1 MILSTAYAP
10 PIQYFCK
17 LIASPVFLEAH
28 DHFIKQ
34 TYRNRCKV
42 LASNGVSELT
52 IPVQQGASER
62 CPIKEVRISDHD
74 NWRTRHWQTLQ
85 SCYGLSPYFEYYAD
99 DILPFYERRY
109 NFLFDF
115 NYELMHCIA
124 RLMHLSI
131 EVILTSEYEKEY
143 PNDFRNAIRP
153 KREIKDSAF
162 FPVNYYQTLAS
173 GGAFFPNLSIF
184 DLLFNKG
191 PEGIFILKRSISTSD
206 VRLEN
211 I

>member
-10 PIQYFCK
+10 PVQYFCK
-17 LIASPVFLEAH
+17 LLSPDVLLEAH
-28 DHFIKQ
+28 DFFIKQ
-34 TYRNRCKV
+34 TYRNRCRV

-99 DILPFYERRY
+99 DIAPFYTQRY
-109 NFLFDF
+109 TFLFDF

-124 RLMHLSI
+124 RLMHFSLDVTLT
-131 EVILTSEYEKEY
+131 EVYSKEY
-143 PNDFRNAIRP
+143 WEDFRNAIRP
-153 KREIKDSAF
+153 KKPIEDPYF
-162 FPVNYYQTLAS
+162 VPVRYYQTLS
-173 GGAFFPNLSIF
+173 SREDFYPNLSIF

-191 PEGIFILKRSISTSD
+191 PEGILVLQKSVMLPDIK
-206 VRLEN
+206 LEN